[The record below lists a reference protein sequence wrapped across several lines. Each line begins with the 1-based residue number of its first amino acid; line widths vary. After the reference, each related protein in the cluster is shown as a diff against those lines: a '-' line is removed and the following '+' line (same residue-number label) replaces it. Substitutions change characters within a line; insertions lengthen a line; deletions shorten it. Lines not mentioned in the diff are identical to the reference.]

1 MGRMK
6 EKRKKKREAEMGW
19 DLHPREGAE
28 GEERL
33 PHLGES
39 PHQPG
44 DELGRKG
51 TLEALRKG

>member
-1 MGRMK
+1 
-6 EKRKKKREAEMGW
+6 MGW